1 MTQQDS
7 LLNVFKRNQYNLH
20 NASRKSKAWFE
31 QQLLLIKQQQVTPNK
46 VMRSDSQK
54 LTTTLVPGNLYMFF
68 YDAKTKDKL
77 PYWDKFP
84 LTFPFKKLEDGFLG
98 LNMHYLP
105 YQLRVQ
111 LLDKLM
117 QFATNTKMDATT
129 RLNYSWALIDGV
141 SKYKAA
147 QPCIKRY
154 LDSHVQSAYRK
165 VDGNDW
171 ATAMMLPVESF
182 VGANK
187 QAVWTDSKRIIR
199 Q

>member
-1 MTQQDS
+1 MAQEN

-20 NASRKSKAWFE
+20 NASRQSKAWCE
-31 QQLLLIKQQQVTPNK
+31 QQLLLISKQQLTPNK
-46 VMRSDSQK
+46 VMKSDTQQ

-84 LTFPFKKLEDGFLG
+84 LTFPFKKLEDGFMG

-117 QFATNTKMDATT
+117 QFATNSKMDATT
-129 RLNYSWALIDGV
+129 RLKYSWALIDGV
-141 SKYKAA
+141 SKYQAA

>member
-1 MTQQDS
+1 MAQET

-20 NASRKSKAWFE
+20 NASRKSAAWFE
-31 QQLLLIKQQQVTPNK
+31 QQLLLIKQQQLTPNK
-46 VMRSDSQK
+46 VMKSDAQQ
-54 LTTTLVPGNLYMFF
+54 LTTTLIPGNLYMFF

-84 LTFPFKKLEDGFLG
+84 LVFPFKKLEDGFMG

-105 YQLRVQ
+105 YQMRVQ

-117 QFATNTKMDATT
+117 QFATNQKLDVNT
-129 RLNYSWALIDGV
+129 RLKYSWALIDGV
-141 SKYKAA
+141 SKYQAA

-182 VGANK
+182 VGAGK

-199 Q
+199 R

>member
-1 MTQQDS
+1 MEQEN

-20 NASRKSKAWFE
+20 NASRKSAAWFD
-31 QQLLLIKQQQVTPNK
+31 QQLLLIKKQQITPNK
-46 VMRSDSQK
+46 VMKSDSHQ
-54 LTTTLVPGNLYMFF
+54 LTSSLIPGNLYMFF
-68 YDAKTKDKL
+68 YDAKTKDEL
-77 PYWDKFP
+77 PYWDRFP
-84 LTFPFKKLEDGFLG
+84 LTFPYKKLEDGFMG

-105 YQLRVQ
+105 YQLRAQ

-117 QFATNTKMDATT
+117 TFANNQNLDATT
-129 RLNYSWALIDGV
+129 RLKYSWALIDGV

-154 LDSHVQSAYRK
+154 LDSQVRSAYRK

-171 ATAMMLPVESF
+171 ATAMLLPVESF